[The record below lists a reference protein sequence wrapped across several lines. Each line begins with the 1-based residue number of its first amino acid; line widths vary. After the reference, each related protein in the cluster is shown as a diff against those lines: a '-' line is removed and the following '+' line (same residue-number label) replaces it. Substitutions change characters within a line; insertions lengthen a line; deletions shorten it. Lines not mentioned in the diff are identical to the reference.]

1 MDAFVDALALAN
13 RGAGVAIAVWC
24 VISTIV
30 TSVSKGIWS
39 LLNQRASHY
48 LFRISRESRPMSSSN
63 NNNDNKQDQK
73 DQVAHETQTVLRSI
87 SAELEEGLAETPASL
102 LPRCITVGAG

>member
-48 LFRISRESRPMSSSN
+48 LFRISRESRPMSRSSN
-63 NNNDNKQDQK
+63 NNTKQDQQ

-87 SAELEEGLAETPASL
+87 SEVEEGLAETPASL